1 MNSRLQDFEN
11 LITSPDGSID
21 DVFSKT
27 QRENNE
33 IAQLMTM
40 NPQQAY
46 QLSQDIKDQQ
56 DKLDSGL
63 KVMTNKFNESIQQV
77 LKDKPD
83 AAKQAKY
90 QNVLPYGLRTQPAG
104 TNPQRP
110 ALIQDVNEDLE
121 NLDHN
126 LTKQTHSAYTK
137 IYHRMFKD
145 TYHELKEEI
154 TDNYGN
160 SGVKDIDGECLNHI
174 FSSAVGSMFDWTS
187 IDPKSVGMGSI
198 EHISELFQKYYYGE
212 VNDNGPR
219 PWEEI
224 RSEYRK
230 YGSHDHLE
238 IQGDKFYNDFING
251 SFFRS
256 CVKGYVSKE
265 KIAPTDFKS
274 KVEGFYD
281 FNPELWF
288 DNKDPANPTKF
299 KPENKHDSYGN
310 FFKVRQPIRIADAL
324 TADTG
329 GPADPRNRAS
339 YTNPAHPWAT
349 AVVNADQQ
357 INAYTGMYDTH
368 LANATDNY
376 ILTNEEK
383 MVCCLFHYAA
393 MRNQE
398 LLSSN
403 QVAQRRTNQ
412 TRPLEPLDFDS
423 ANQVLFGIGTDAGQD
438 AGAANALGG
447 QNAPINKAIQLL
459 YNSQSLGFHV
469 THDNYTGAAFNSST
483 RLAGGGKDN
492 VQMIT
497 GFSCGVG
504 TGVGYV
510 SAIGGGAVA
519 ATQFSNGAAVPA
531 LQPAAAV
538 PLLTHAAAAAT
549 IQEITTALS
558 KNRYEYIPINQII
571 RGGSSKY
578 KKQKI
583 SKVISKK
590 KLPHKEKKSN
600 PVKKV
605 KKVKKY
611 VQKGGDR
618 NNFFDITQAAPPGV
632 NISLSAKRREET
644 LTKKIFENYR
654 KAIKEY
660 IKKFGRNASATKIND
675 DVREKIFNIFHL
687 GIFYH
692 DNNKTLDFG
701 GNVGLAG
708 MVPDTGNPN
717 PLRIEQIGEI
727 FLFCSVISNTIKLMI
742 HFFNNIK
749 ACITHFINSELQ
761 EIKKGINKQLRVV
774 NSTNISSFNAVYF
787 DKYIDGC
794 TNLIKN
800 IDELVNFLRNNT
812 LCLGKPITNGGAG
825 VSFTENEQNILNL
838 FFGANVARQYGSKAA
853 GGALGMGNHNLQTV
867 YPIDFFT
874 FNHSIIDFFSN
885 NGKYDFTQLNIS
897 KFHETLRKLTSNN
910 IVLNNGFQIKNAN
923 PDTFPT
929 EDYSITEASFGG
941 IPFTFQDHKSTQY
954 SWMTYRFLLMYREKS
969 NEKLSDEL
977 IGEINQS
984 LSQIKSQEK
993 NEIKKKVIDTYKD
1006 IRPVLVDPKIDLGSK
1021 NKLLQKVFFSFFEN
1035 SNAIAKKIIDE
1046 HLSIEK
1052 KSKRINIRGKTSISN
1067 IVQRRHL
1074 GPLESGRVLIPD
1086 EIKIQQEM
1094 RKFSYKVDCL
1104 INLLHVMLIKTHPTI
1119 KNYIIFMYSIS
1130 RLRNFVYRLYYLNK
1144 SYYIE
1149 NESVKKKLLENSGF
1163 SLSKNSK
1170 QQNSKKITETFIKL
1184 NSIQLKDQNSDSA
1197 DWWVAMEKSF
1207 RDRTTE
1213 IHGIYYRLYTY
1224 VLMDGEVYLIDIFS
1238 MAKSTYSVK
1247 SNNEILKTE
1256 VITYKDHSGNDIYSP
1271 ENMFI
1276 KLITDLDKDTT
1287 YRKLLNGELHYEY
1300 TKMGSGNKKKKILEP
1315 LFIQG
1320 STISQLQTIV
1330 KDNYYVPA
1338 ARGRTDMFV
1347 SSRNPETSFQL
1358 YKIQKH
1364 FILHSSAFRSWAYN
1378 LLFSMPTR
1386 IDVDDSYFKLHIQ
1399 TSINTIPALAK
1410 SQIEPSLKYISYINQ
1425 RDPVIQFKSK
1435 VRVNN
1440 NSKLMLGNNINNKRI
1455 ESFTKYISREQLI
1468 LLGLVFADSLN

>member
-1 MNSRLQDFEN
+1 MNSRLQEFEN

-21 DVFSKT
+21 DVFSKS
-27 QRENNE
+27 QRENNQ

-46 QLSQDIKDQQ
+46 QLSQDIKNQQ
-56 DKLDSGL
+56 DSLDAGL
-63 KVMTNKFNESIQQV
+63 KVMTNQFNESIQQV

-83 AAKQAKY
+83 ATKLREY
-90 QNVLPYGLRTQPAG
+90 QNVLPYGLRMQPAG

-110 ALIQDVNEDLE
+110 ALTQDVNDDLE
-121 NLDHN
+121 NLDHS
-126 LTKQTHSAYTK
+126 LTKRLHSVYTNV
-137 IYHRMFKD
+137 YHRMFKD
-145 TYHELKEEI
+145 TYHELKEEM
-154 TDNYGN
+154 TENYGN
-160 SGVKDIDGECLNHI
+160 SSVKDIDEECLNHI

-198 EHISELFQKYYYGE
+198 DHISELFQKYYYGE
-212 VNDNGPR
+212 VNDSGPR

-224 RSEYRK
+224 RSDYRK
-230 YGSHDHLE
+230 YGANQHLE

-251 SFFRS
+251 FFFRS

-265 KIAPTDFKS
+265 TRAPTDFKS

-310 FFKVRQPIRIADAL
+310 FFKVRQPVRILEAITIVA
-324 TADTG
+324 AN
-329 GPADPRNRAS
+329 DPRIPTN
-339 YTNPAHPWAT
+339 YTPPNPWAT
-349 AVVNADQQ
+349 AVVNADRQ
-357 INAYTGMYDTH
+357 INNYTGMYDT
-368 LANATDNY
+368 ATTDATCTNNY

-398 LLSSN
+398 YLAGNL
-403 QVAQRRTNQ
+403 AARLTNP
-412 TRPLEPLDFDS
+412 TRPLESLDFDS
-423 ANQVLFGIGTDAGQD
+423 ANQVLFGNGTDAGPN
-438 AGAANALGG
+438 GGPANSALAG

-469 THDNYTGAAFNSST
+469 THGQVGGNAGSST
-483 RLAGGGKDN
+483 RLVAGGINDI
-492 VQMIT
+492 QMIT
-497 GFSCGVG
+497 GYSCGVRE
-504 TGVGYV
+504 
-510 SAIGGGAVA
+510 GANNFV
-519 ATQFSNGAAVPA
+519 SNGYAGTTAFSTGANAPGNAASVQ
-531 LQPAAAV
+531 LFTSLAAGRR
-538 PLLTHAAAAAT
+538 PT
-549 IQEITTALS
+549 ITDITTAFS
-558 KNRYEYIPINQII
+558 KNRYEYIPISQII

-590 KLPHKEKKSN
+590 KLLKKEKKSN

-611 VQKGGDR
+611 VQKGGAR
-618 NNFFDITQAAPPGV
+618 TNFFDITTQAAQLGTD
-632 NISLSAKRREET
+632 ISLSAKRREET
-644 LTKKIFENYR
+644 LTKPIFENYR

-675 DVREKIFNIFHL
+675 DIQQKLYGIYHL

-701 GNVGLAG
+701 G
-708 MVPDTGNPN
+708 TGGAAPTTGAPN

-749 ACITHFINSELQ
+749 ACINHFINSDLQ
-761 EIKKGINKQLRVV
+761 EIKKGIDKQLKVV
-774 NSTNISSFNAVYF
+774 NSTNISSFNASYF

-800 IDELVNFLRNNT
+800 IDELVKFLRNNT
-812 LCLGKPITNGGAG
+812 LCLGKPITEGDSAGAAPAG
-825 VSFTENEQNILNL
+825 FTEDEQNILNL
-838 FFGANVARQYGSKAA
+838 FFGANVARQSGSKQA
-853 GGALGMGNHNLQTV
+853 GGLGIGGHNLQTI
-867 YPIDFFT
+867 YPTDFFT

-885 NGKYDFTQLNIS
+885 NGKHDFTHLNTS
-897 KFHETLRKLTSNN
+897 KFHETLRRLTGYR
-910 IVLNNGFQIKNAN
+910 IELNNGFIPYNATAPN
-923 PDTFPT
+923 AYPKQ
-929 EDYSITEASFGG
+929 DYSITNVSFGG
-941 IPFTFQDHKSTQY
+941 IPFTFQDDKSTQY
-954 SWMTYRFLLMYREKS
+954 SWMTYRLLLLWREKS
-969 NEKLSDEL
+969 NEKLSDEVVT
-977 IGEINQS
+977 EINQS
-984 LSQIKSQEK
+984 LSQISSQDK
-993 NEIKKKVIDTYKD
+993 IDIKKKVIETYKD
-1006 IRPVLVDPKIDLGSK
+1006 VRPVLADPKIDLGSK
-1021 NKLLQKVFFSFFEN
+1021 NKILQKVFFSFFEN
-1035 SNAIAKKIIDE
+1035 SNTIAKKIIDE
-1046 HLSIEK
+1046 HLAIEK
-1052 KSKRINIRGKTSISN
+1052 KSKRVNVRSKTSISD

-1144 SYYIE
+1144 TYYAE
-1149 NESVKKKLLENSGF
+1149 NEQAKKKLLEESGF

-1170 QQNSKKITETFIKL
+1170 QNTKKTFETFSKL
-1184 NSIQLKDQNSDSA
+1184 NSIQLKDYNSSSE

-1224 VLMDGEVYLIDIFS
+1224 VLMDGEIYLVDIFS
-1238 MAKSTYSVK
+1238 MAKSTHSVK
-1247 SNNEILKTE
+1247 SNKEIMKKDV
-1256 VITYKDHSGNDIYSP
+1256 VIYRDHSGEEIYSP

-1276 KLITDLDKDTT
+1276 KPITDLSRDTT

-1300 TKMGSGNKKKKILEP
+1300 TKTGSRDKKKKILEP

-1320 STISQLQTIV
+1320 STFNQLHDIV

-1338 ARGRTDMFV
+1338 ARGRPDTFV
-1347 SSRNPETSFQL
+1347 ASRNPETSFQL

-1364 FILHSSAFRSWAYN
+1364 FVLHASAFRSWAYQ

-1386 IDVDDSYFKLHIQ
+1386 IDVDDSFFKLHIQ
-1399 TSINTIPALAK
+1399 TPINTIPSLAK
-1410 SQIEPSLKYISYINQ
+1410 SQLEPSLKHISYMNQ
-1425 RDPVIQFKSK
+1425 RDPVIEFKSK

-1468 LLGLVFADSLN
+1468 MLGLVFGDTLN